1 MKKNLSFL
9 LFLCFIFFIS
19 CKQVKTADSFTAMN
33 TFMTVTTYS
42 SSNKKG
48 KEACTAVQKKIDSLE
63 HMLSTTLNT
72 SDVYKINH
80 RLDYDFSNQELKEV
94 LEFAREMYKKTQGA
108 FNPSLYPIIREWGF
122 TTEHYQVPSDERISF
137 LLQMTDFSKADYSPL
152 PEGME
157 LDFGAIGKG
166 YAGDMAVEVLKANGI
181 KNAILDLGG
190 NIQTLGTKP
199 DGSMWKVGIRNPWGE
214 GAACALKIES
224 CAVVTSGGYER
235 YFDDEE
241 GNRWIHIFDPK
252 TGRPSTS
259 DIESV
264 TIVSSSGKYADALST
279 ALFVMGSKKALDFWK
294 QNRDFE
300 MIILT
305 KDKKLIYTDGLN
317 GRIEVL
323 IDFSK

>member
-1 MKKNLSFL
+1 
-9 LFLCFIFFIS
+9 
-19 CKQVKTADSFTAMN
+19 MN

-48 KEACTAVQKKIDSLE
+48 KEACAAIQKKIASLE
-63 HMLSTTLNT
+63 QMLSTTLKT

-80 RLDYDFSNQELKEV
+80 RMDYDFSNQELKN
-94 LEFAREMYKKTQGA
+94 LIGFTREMYEKTEGA
-108 FNPSLYPIIREWGF
+108 FNPALYPIIREWGF
-122 TTEHYQVPSDERISF
+122 TTEQYHVPSDERISF
-137 LLQMTDFSKADYSPL
+137 LLKGTDFSRAGYFAL

-166 YAGDMAVEVLKANGI
+166 YAGDMAVEVLKASGI

-199 DGSMWKVGIRNPWGE
+199 DGSLWKVGIRNPWGE

-224 CAVVTSGGYER
+224 AAVVTSGGYER

-259 DIESV
+259 DMESV

-279 ALFVMGSKKALDFWK
+279 ALFVMGSEKAMDFWK

-305 KDKKLIYTDGLN
+305 KDRRLLYTEGLN
-317 GRIEVL
+317 GRIDAL
-323 IDFSK
+323 INFSN